1 MSHHDPADAELAD
14 LRLTA
19 RLLRAHG
26 EPSGITCRRL
36 GRLRGL
42 FHPAAGGAGADVP
55 FGFVLQGEAYFKAGP
70 EHVTKY
76 IARGM
81 SPFVPADARHP
92 LRGYWRV
99 PPDVLDDEP
108 TLRQWAAWA
117 VDAAGRFGKRPRRR
131 PGVGANVARHNGR
144 GRVRRDDP
152 PVDPAVGGDLVA
164 GKPIKRRPTGWRTS
178 G

>member
-1 MSHHDPADAELAD
+1 MSHPDPADVELSD
-14 LRLTA
+14 LRFTS

-26 EPSGITCRRL
+26 EESGVTCRRL

-42 FHPAAGGAGADVP
+42 LHPDSGPDVP
-55 FGFVLQGEAYFKAGP
+55 FGFVLHGDAYFKAGP

-81 SPFVPADARHP
+81 CPFVPSDARHP

-99 PPDVLDDEP
+99 PPEVLDDTP

-117 VDAAGRFGKRPRRR
+117 VEAAHRFGKRPRRR
-131 PGVGANVARHNGR
+131 PGVAVGGR
-144 GRVRRDDP
+144 RRKAPRSVRRDAP
-152 PVDPAVGGDLVA
+152 GAGGQASA
-164 GKPIKRRPTGWRTS
+164 GAS
-178 G
+178 GLA